1 MVRFLDFDVA
11 VIEIGGFK
19 DETNSLSRIAA
30 EESFLNRSNHE
41 DNYYSFYPSNNEEDK
56 IRSAHRFLINVRDNE
71 LALPE
76 GNYLKN
82 HI

>member
-1 MVRFLDFDVA
+1 LA
-11 VIEIGGFK
+11 GGSGSS
-19 DETNSLSRIAA
+19 NSTLSRSISPSSA